1 VRFENLGRMLAVV
14 LLMLGITSCG
24 GGGGWGVQRDTSGPP
39 TIGTQPSDQTVTTG
53 QSATFTVVA
62 GGSAPLGY
70 QWQKN
75 GVAISGA
82 NSASYRTPAPT
93 LLDSGSKFA
102 VEITNSLGKATS
114 NPASLT
120 VHDPVDVLTWHNDN
134 ARTGQNLG
142 ETFLTP
148 ANVNSTTFG
157 KVGFFPVDGKVDAQ
171 PLFLANVPVSS
182 QRTHNI
188 LYVATEHDSVY
199 AFEADTGAVIWQV
212 SLLGAGET
220 PSDDFGINA
229 VTPEIGITATPVID
243 RTRGPNGALYA
254 VAMSKN
260 PAGTAYYQRIHA
272 LDIATGAELF
282 GGPTTIQAKY
292 PGTGEQ
298 SDGQYVYFNSM
309 QYKERSALLLS
320 NGIVYTSW
328 CSHED
333 HEPYTGWIIGYDAS
347 TLTQSRVL
355 DTTPNGGLGAF
366 WNSGSGPAADSA
378 GNIYLLAA
386 NGTFDPVLD
395 AGGFPS
401 QGDYGNAFL
410 KVSPSGGY
418 QNLTVVDYFEMM
430 NELDENKAD
439 IDLGSGGVMLLP
451 DSKDHANNVWH
462 LAVGAGKDGNIYVV
476 NRDSMGK
483 FDPLVNHIHQ
493 TVLGYLEGGD
503 GLVQTEFGAPAYFN
517 NTVYYGGVGDY
528 IKGFAITNAQ
538 LPDAATQQGN
548 LTYIYPGATPSISA
562 NESENAIVWAVR
574 NSTPADLHAYDATN
588 LANELYNSAQAPNS
602 RDEFGPGN
610 KFITPTI
617 ANGRVYVG
625 TPTGVAVFG
634 LLK

>member
-1 VRFENLGRMLAVV
+1 MFGLA
-14 LLMLGITSCG
+14 SCG
-24 GGGGWGVQRDTSGPP
+24 GGGVQRDASGPVE
-39 TIGTQPSDQTVTTG
+39 IGTQPADQTVTTG
-53 QSATFTVVA
+53 QSAIFTVEV
-62 GGSAPLGY
+62 GGSPPFSY

-82 NSASYRTPAPT
+82 NAASYTSPAST
-93 LLDSGSKFA
+93 LADSGSKFA
-102 VEITNSLGKATS
+102 VEITNSQGKVAS

-171 PLFLANVPVSS
+171 PLFLANVPLPGRGTRNV
-182 QRTHNI
+182 

-199 AFEADTGAVIWQV
+199 AFDAETGAVIWHV

-220 PSDDFGINA
+220 PSDDHGIDA

-254 VAMSKN
+254 VAMSEDAAEN
-260 PAGTAYYQRIHA
+260 FFQRIHA
-272 LDIATGAELF
+272 LDLTTGAQLF
-282 GGPTTIQAKY
+282 GGPTTIQATY
-292 PGTGEQ
+292 PGTGEY
-298 SDGQYVYFNSM
+298 SWGGNVHFDAWS
-309 QYKERSALLLS
+309 YKERSALLLS

-328 CSHED
+328 SSHED
-333 HEPYTGWIIGYDAS
+333 HEPCTGWIIAYDAS

-366 WNSGSGPAADSA
+366 WNSGSGPAADSE
-378 GNIYLLAA
+378 GNIYLLAS
-386 NGTFDPVLD
+386 NGTFDPGLD
-395 AGGFPS
+395 PKGFPVD
-401 QGDYGNAFL
+401 GDYGNAFL
-410 KVSPSGGY
+410 KLSPAGGT
-418 QNLTVVDYFEMM
+418 LVVVDYFEMM
-430 NELDENKAD
+430 NQLDENKAD

-451 DSKDHANNVWH
+451 DLKDNANKAWH
-462 LAVGAGKDGNIYVV
+462 LAVGAGKDGIIYVV
-476 NRDSMGK
+476 DRYSMGK
-483 FDPLVNHIHQ
+483 FDSLVNHVHQ
-493 TVLGYLEGGD
+493 QVFTGTILGVGEYGG
-503 GLVQTEFGAPAYFN
+503 PAYFN
-517 NTVYYGGVGDY
+517 NAVYYGGVGDH

-538 LPDAATQQGN
+538 LADSPTQEAKLALG
-548 LTYIYPGATPSISA
+548 YPGATPSISA
-562 NESENAIVWAVR
+562 NGSKNAILWAVE
-574 NSTPADLHAYDATN
+574 NLDLAVLHAYDPTN
-588 LANELYNSAQAPNS
+588 LANELYNSTQAPNS

-617 ANGRVYVG
+617 ANGRVYVV
-625 TPTGVAVFG
+625 TQTGVAVFG

>member
-1 VRFENLGRMLAVV
+1 MRLGGLGHTLGIV
-14 LLMLGITSCG
+14 LLLLGIANCG
-24 GGGGWGVQRDTSGPP
+24 GGGVQGSISSPLA
-39 TIGTQPSDQTVTTG
+39 IETQPSNQTVTTG
-53 QSATFTVVA
+53 QAATFTVLA
-62 GGSAPLGY
+62 GGSAALSY

-82 NSASYRTPAPT
+82 KYASYTTPAPA
-93 LLDSGSKFA
+93 LADSGSKFV
-102 VEITNSLGKATS
+102 VEITNSQGKLTS

-148 ANVNSTTFG
+148 ANVNSTIFG

-171 PLFLANVPVSS
+171 PLFLANVSVSG
-182 QRTHNI
+182 QGTHNV

-199 AFEADTGAVIWQV
+199 AFDADTGAVIFRI
-212 SLLGAGET
+212 SLLAAGET
-220 PSDDFGINA
+220 PSDDHGIDA

-254 VAMSKN
+254 AAMSKD
-260 PAGTAYYQRIHA
+260 AVGRYFQRIHA
-272 LDIATGAELF
+272 IDITTGAELF
-282 GGPTTIQAKY
+282 GGPTTIQAAY

-298 SDGQYVYFNSM
+298 GDGQYVYFNPG

-333 HEPYTGWIIGYDAS
+333 HEPYTGWVIGYDAS

-355 DTTPNGGLGAF
+355 NITPNGGRGAF
-366 WNSGSGPAADSA
+366 WNSGSGPAADSE

-386 NGTFDPVLD
+386 NGTFDSVLD
-395 AGGFPS
+395 AAGFPS

-410 KVSPSGGY
+410 KLSPTGGY
-418 QNLTVVDYFEMM
+418 ENLRVVDYFDMM
-430 NELDENKAD
+430 NELDENDED

-451 DSKDHANNVWH
+451 DLKDSANNVWH
-462 LAVGAGKDGNIYVV
+462 LALGAGKDGNIYVV
-476 NRDSMGK
+476 SRDSMGK
-483 FDPLVNHIHQ
+483 FNPLANQNHQ
-493 TVLGYLEGGD
+493 TVLGYLSGGT
-503 GLVQTEFGAPAYFN
+503 GLVQSELGSPAYFN

-528 IKGFAITNAQ
+528 IKAFAITNTR
-538 LPDAATQQGN
+538 LSDSATHQGN
-548 LTYIYPGATPSISA
+548 PTFIFPGATPSVSA
-562 NESENAIVWAVR
+562 NGSKDAIVWAVR
-574 NSTPADLHAYDATN
+574 NSNPADLHAYDATN
-588 LANELYNSAQAPNS
+588 LANELYNSTQAPNS

-625 TPTGVAVFG
+625 TQTGVAVFG